1 MQLNL
6 NDIIGKPGSKKDF
19 SFALADTKLLVSQI
33 EDERTALLAEGIVQN
48 RAGALE
54 INGTL
59 SVSIA
64 CSCDRCSDTVFITNT
79 LAVTAYLTEHIGDD
93 DDSGQFPILG
103 GNVDLGEIFTT
114 SFFLDFDQK
123 ILCRE
128 DCFGLCHT
136 CGANLNE
143 TPCTCPQ
150 NVDPRFEALRELL

>member
-6 NDIIGKPGSKKDF
+6 NDIIGKPGSKKEF
-19 SFALADTKLLVSQI
+19 SFALTDTELLVNQT
-33 EDERTALLAEGIVQN
+33 EDERTALQAEGIVQN

-59 SVSIA
+59 SVSIT
-64 CSCDRCSDTVFITNT
+64 CSCDRCSDTVFITKT
-79 LAVTAYLTEHIGDD
+79 LPVTAYLTEHIEED

-123 ILCRE
+123 ILCTE
-128 DCFGLCHT
+128 DCLGLCHT